1 MDKQAKETA
10 PLKIVLV
17 SLNSQYVH
25 SSLAVWYLKSALDAA
40 ALKQDRANFGTE
52 ILEGTINEKAEAVI
66 QRIIASEA
74 DLLGFSTYIW
84 NINYLARILPRIK
97 AALPHCTIV
106 LGGPEVSYNAAEVLH
121 KFTEVDFLISGEG
134 ESAIVQLA
142 AALLNGGDFAAI
154 PGLSYRLPLAKKSGK
169 TKVETIANPAL
180 HIAQEQA
187 EADFSHSPYSENYFA
202 ALQGRIAYLET
213 SRGCPYHCAFCLSG
227 RSERLQERP
236 LEEAFADIVKLAR
249 SSAQTIKFVDRTF
262 NVNRR
267 RAKEILR
274 FIIREDGQIFPFGR
288 CFHFEI
294 AGDLLDDETLKIVK
308 TARAGLLQFEIGL
321 QSMNEE
327 TLSRVRRTTDM
338 RKLRKM
344 VSALIA
350 GGNAHVHLD
359 LIAGLPGE
367 GLEDFAISFNQA
379 YALQA
384 HALQLGFLKMLHGS
398 AMREEAAEFPAKY
411 AETAPYEVYE
421 TPGMSPEDFTRLH
434 HVERGLDKLYNS
446 GRFVRTL
453 RYLTQDLSQSP
464 FALFERMGKKIL
476 RAENTQGQHLSLEA
490 LTELFFSELIL
501 LLPEQKPK
509 LRDLL
514 VLDRLASTAT
524 NFLPPSLRVPDSAL
538 ATAKRHLARQYPR
551 RPGATRALAL
561 LYSDPE
567 KRLAWADYEKRD
579 PVTGLYPVHIRKV
592 KEILEPEPTT

>member
-1 MDKQAKETA
+1 M
-10 PLKIVLV
+10 KIVLV

-40 ALKQDRANFGTE
+40 KQTRESSSYETE
-52 ILEGTINEKAEAVI
+52 ILEGTINEQEEALI
-66 QRIIASEA
+66 QRIVTTKAN
-74 DLLGFSTYIW
+74 LLGFSTYIW
-84 NINYLARILPRIK
+84 NINYLAKILPQIRAK
-97 AALPHCTIV
+97 LPRCNIV
-106 LGGPEVSYNAAEVLH
+106 LGGPEVSFNAAEVLT
-121 KFTEVDFLISGEG
+121 KYTEIDFVIAGEG

-142 AALLNGGDFAAI
+142 NALLDDGDFSAVS
-154 PGLSYRLPLAKKSGK
+154 GLSYRLAFAQKGDQINA
-169 TKVETIANPAL
+169 ETAASNSAH
-180 HIAQEQA
+180 HIAREQA
-187 EADFSHSPYSENYFA
+187 EADFSHTPYSENYFA
-202 ALQGRIAYLET
+202 TLQGRIAYLET

-236 LEEAFADIVKLAR
+236 LEEAFADIVKLAC

-267 RAKEILR
+267 RAREILR
-274 FIIREDGQIFPFGR
+274 FIIREEGRSFPHGR

-294 AGDLLDDETLKIVK
+294 AGDLLDDETLAIIK

-321 QSMNEE
+321 QSMQEE

-338 RKLRKM
+338 EKLRQM
-344 VSALIA
+344 VSRLIA

-367 GLEDFAISFNQA
+367 GLADFATGFDQA

-398 AMREEAAEFPAKY
+398 AMREETAEFPTKY

-421 TPGMSPEDFTRLH
+421 TPDMSPEDFTRLH

-446 GRFVRTL
+446 GRFARSL
-453 RYLTQDLSQSP
+453 RYLTQDLSLSP

-476 RAENTQGQHLSLEA
+476 HTENAQGQSLSLEA
-490 LTELFFSELIL
+490 LTELFFSELIR
-501 LLPEQKPK
+501 LLPEQKAK

-524 NFLPPSLRVPDSAL
+524 NFLPPLLRVPDSAL
-538 ATAKRHLARQYPR
+538 ATAKRQLARQYPR

-567 KRLAWADYEKRD
+567 KRLAWVDYEKRD
-579 PVTGLYPVHIRKV
+579 PVTGLYTVHIRKA
-592 KEILEPEPTT
+592 KDLFEAELAT